1 MLKGWLGKKDG
12 DPPRP
17 ASADAQ
23 YGLDAERLRTLID
36 FFPIGKKLQ
45 YFPEFKKDIIFETL
59 IVGYGVNG
67 EFVYSSEA
75 VERDGDGHPVAFRL
89 PAGLHVP
96 MANLR
101 LFQLLVPDTSAMER
115 QLDYVRRAE
124 IGNRGQ
130 FVRGNYITLTSNA
143 GTRGTSMVDTVVE
156 RHVELDSGPYAYTRL
171 IVLTPEFNTLEVSD
185 QRRKPRAKT
194 NVPVMLYMRR
204 EGLSA
209 HGVITDI
216 SDEHLRIHAAE
227 GDVLPLNVAAG
238 AELALALDLGDAGA
252 RYLLRG
258 RVVRRSPDSCLIH
271 LEGMLDEDRLKRF
284 GPLDLLQLKAGLLN
298 YSGGSVT

>member
-12 DPPRP
+12 DSLKP
-17 ASADAQ
+17 ASATAQ
-23 YGLDAERLRTLID
+23 YGLDAERLKTLVD

-45 YFPEFKKDIIFETL
+45 YFPEFKKDIVFETL

-75 VERDGDGHPVAFRL
+75 VERDADGHPLAFRM
-89 PAGLHVP
+89 PTAGRVP
-96 MANLR
+96 LADLR
-101 LFQLLVPDTSAMER
+101 WFQLLVPDTSAMER

-143 GTRGTSMVDTVVE
+143 GARGTSMVDTVVE
-156 RHVELDSGPYAYTRL
+156 RPLELDSGPYAYTRL
-171 IVLTPEFNTLEVSD
+171 VVLTPEFNTLEVSD

-194 NVPVMLYMRR
+194 NVPVMLYLRR
-204 EGLSA
+204 EALSA

-216 SDEHLRIHAAE
+216 SDEHLRVHAAE
-227 GDVLPLNVAAG
+227 GDILPLNVAAG
-238 AELALALDLGDAGA
+238 AELALSLDLGDAGA
-252 RYLLRG
+252 RYLLKG

-271 LEGMLDEDRLKRF
+271 LEGMLEGDRVTRF

-298 YSGGSVT
+298 YSG